1 MAPRALK
8 QGDGG
13 GWQGRPLQGR
23 GLGHGAGLTL
33 SPRRLGADKVAHGAS
48 LPIANISVISRVAGF
63 SEHKQGMCS

>member
-8 QGDGG
+8 QREGG

-23 GLGHGAGLTL
+23 GSGHSAGLTL
-33 SPRRLGADKVAHGAS
+33 SQRRLGADKVAYGAS

-63 SEHKQGMCS
+63 SEQKQGMRS